1 MPTYEYKCTSC
12 LKEFEVFQNIQD
24 FCLINNCPQCKQP
37 TAVMRFTPQNC
48 YVKLADGEIKT
59 LGHLAHRNTE
69 NKSSDEIASIKRKNM
84 EYRHK
89 GPDKPLPPGMHR
101 IKKDD

>member
-1 MPTYEYKCTSC
+1 MPTYEYHCKNC
-12 LKEFEVFQNIQD
+12 LKDFEVFQNIQD
-24 FCLINNCPQCKQP
+24 FCLINTCPICKQQ

-48 YVKLADGEIKT
+48 YVKLADSEIKT
-59 LGHLAHRNTE
+59 LGHLASRNSE

-89 GPDKPLPPGMHR
+89 GPDKPLPPGMSR
-101 IKKDD
+101 IKKDN